1 MDCQYDRIRKM
12 VCKKGKWEPGFK
24 EIKGAYAWPHG
35 IWRGGGGGIMEL
47 GADDSN
53 NT

>member
-12 VCKKGKWEPGFK
+12 VCKQGKWEPGFK
-24 EIKGAYAWPHG
+24 EIKGAMHMLDLMG
-35 IWRGGGGGIMEL
+35 SGGGGGVMEV

-53 NT
+53 NP